1 MHNKKSYQMLE
12 IEQYVFLHLSLI
24 YFLFIET
31 NGIIIHYSHVYI
43 IILVVV
49 ICLVIIIVLMC
60 AVLWLQRKGE
70 FLMFTDDTM
79 AKRKSTKGQAT
90 IYKTYT

>member
-1 MHNKKSYQMLE
+1 MLE

-49 ICLVIIIVLMC
+49 FCLVTT
-60 AVLWLQRKGE
+60 G
-70 FLMFTDDTM
+70 DTSG
-79 AKRKSTKGQAT
+79 AGTAYLPEHLISPPVFSGVRVT
-90 IYKTYT
+90 